1 MENENYESLPV
12 YYQPFLPY
20 RKTAKERIF
29 MGGRETEPL
38 NGLWHYAVDQYHT
51 CLRSQWYL
59 DRREDENGS
68 CLPLDYSFDE
78 WPEIQLPCCW
88 NLTKPEL
95 FLYESAMIF
104 TRTFLYQRRKSER
117 TYLRIGAANYL
128 CVVFINGKAAGLH
141 EGGSTPF
148 FMDVTDLLV
157 DGDNR
162 IILSVDAS
170 RAPEYVP
177 MDNTDWFNYGGVY
190 RDIELIRVP
199 VHAVKDFRVSLVPGS
214 DFGEIEVSA
223 ELTDTKDA
231 EAVFEIPD
239 LGIVS
244 KFSLSQGRGSI
255 RIKAKPELW
264 NPGDPKLYD
273 VKLTVFRT
281 EDKDEIKH
289 QTAGAAAQSAV
300 DSCVEDGNAL
310 NTNQVLDEVS
320 DRVGFREFAIKGR
333 DFYLNGKKIFLKGI
347 SCHEDT
353 DDHGKALTR
362 EDRVQVIKT
371 AKELGCN
378 YMRLA
383 HYPHN
388 EEMAKLADE
397 MGLMLWEEI
406 PVYWTIAFSN
416 EDTYRN
422 AENQLDELISRDYNR
437 ASVIIWS
444 VGNENPDSDERYSFM
459 SRLAEHARQADK
471 TRKISAACL
480 VSPDFTIKDRLA
492 KSLDI
497 IGINEYYGW
506 YVPDFDYLTKL
517 FRSSR
522 PDRPVIVSEFGGGA
536 LYGHHGSSTEKFTE
550 ECQAEIYRKQ
560 VEVLGG
566 TDYVK
571 GMSPWILFDFRCPRR
586 TSHIQGYYNRKGL
599 VTSDRKHRKEAFY
612 VLQEFYRSK

>member
-68 CLPLDYSFDE
+68 RLPLDYSFDE

-88 NLTKPEL
+88 NVAKPEL

-104 TRTFLYQRRKSER
+104 TRTFHYQRRKSER

-231 EAVFEIPD
+231 EAVFEIPN

-264 NPGDPKLYD
+264 SPGDPKLYD

-300 DSCVEDGNAL
+300 DSCVEDGKAL
-310 NTNQVLDEVS
+310 NTDRVLDEVS

-333 DFYLNGKKIFLKGI
+333 DFCLNGKKIFLKGI

-353 DDHGKALTR
+353 DDHGKALTH

-383 HYPHN
+383 HYPHD

-480 VSPDFTIKDRLA
+480 VSSDFTIKDRLA

-536 LYGHHGSSTEKFTE
+536 LYGHHGSSIEKFTE

-571 GMSPWILFDFRCPRR
+571 GMSPWILFDFRSPRR